1 MVVSPGLYHQGKSP
15 IHRPQHSSQINF
27 SRFFVR
33 LGVVLGSVGLGWLHT
48 PLVEAGVRSL
58 ARLRSLSV
66 EQLLSKLEGTCRQRA
81 AIGPVRQKL
90 GCLGLQRPSGD
101 APLPPQGMMR
111 D

>member
-1 MVVSPGLYHQGKSP
+1 MIAVTACGSALHCAAGEPSGLGDLRTQRKAE
-15 IHRPQHSSQINF
+15 
-27 SRFFVR
+27 